1 MEWTKVSGK
10 RLLQL
15 RGFHSTF
22 ILQEKCAQ
30 YWPSERSAR
39 WETSF
44 FFVCTF
50 SHIFFSSI
58 DISTLWW
65 TRWQSTT
72 CLSTF
77 SGNSRWQRFA
87 YFPFYTFHLWERN
100 EIWNMKMNW
109 ERVLISL
116 ETEVILKWHPGCW
129 PPLVTRERQETI
141 KDINGFQI
149 PGPGTSNHFGT
160 KIFNGITYI
169 LDVHIP
175 LQKSPS

>member
-15 RGFHSTF
+15 RGFQSTF

-44 FFVCTF
+44 FSVC
-50 SHIFFSSI
+50 IFFSYFFLLCRYQYFVVDPLAEYNMPQYILREFKVTKNCLFSI
-58 DISTLWW
+58 LYIFT
-65 TRWQSTT
+65 
-72 CLSTF
+72 
-77 SGNSRWQRFA
+77 
-87 YFPFYTFHLWERN
+87 WEWAEWDMKYEN
-100 EIWNMKMNW
+100 ELR

-116 ETEVILKWHPGCW
+116 ETEVILKWHPGFW

-160 KIFNGITYI
+160 KILNGITYFGCAYTTQ
-169 LDVHIP
+169 P
-175 LQKSPS
+175 

>member
-15 RGFHSTF
+15 RGFHSIRSF
-22 ILQEKCAQ
+22 CR
-30 YWPSERSAR
+30 RSALSIGPVSGLPGER
-39 WETSF
+39 LVFSLSVF
-44 FFVCTF
+44 F
-50 SHIFFSSI
+50 SHIFFSSV

-77 SGNSRWQRFA
+77 SGNSRWQRSA
-87 YFPFYTFHLWERN
+87 YFTFYTFHLWERN

-160 KIFNGITYI
+160 KILNGITYFGCAYTTQ
-169 LDVHIP
+169 P
-175 LQKSPS
+175 